1 VNQLY
6 VALATIG
13 GLILLLGLVSD
24 VIKTRLWVSEPL
36 VALVAGVALGSS
48 GLGLLHVFNWAPQ
61 EQILEQASRL
71 TLAFGLMG
79 AALRL
84 PDGYPLRHRRPLAVL
99 LGPLLTAMW
108 LSGSALVWLIL
119 RPPVLVALLIGAVL
133 TPTDPVVSSSILTGQ
148 LAERAVPGR
157 IRDLLSAASGAN
169 DGLGYPFVLLPILL
183 LTRPAGDAW
192 LHWLTYTLLWEVGMA
207 VVAGAALGAIA
218 GLLLRAATSRHAT
231 GQTSV
236 LGVTLALSLTVM
248 GIVKV
253 MGSDSILAVFVAGVA
268 FNRFAHGGDEE
279 QQEHVQDVVARFFNL
294 PIFVLLGLAIPWSGW
309 MALGWRGPVLI
320 VAVLL
325 LRRLPWMWA
334 LRGLI
339 DPVRGRRDVLFAGW
353 FGPIGISALF
363 YANLGLRET
372 GLTQVWVV
380 GSLVICASVVAF
392 GVTATPFTR
401 IYGRRAE
408 DARPP
413 SPGPEAR
420 MLGAE
425 RPP

>member
-1 VNQLY
+1 LPVPRS
-6 VALATIG
+6 A
-13 GLILLLGLVSD
+13 
-24 VIKTRLWVSEPL
+24 PL
-36 VALVAGVALGSS
+36 PAGCCA
-48 GLGLLHVFNWAPQ
+48 
-61 EQILEQASRL
+61 
-71 TLAFGLMG
+71 
-79 AALRL
+79 
-84 PDGYPLRHRRPLAVL
+84 
-99 LGPLLTAMW
+99 
-108 LSGSALVWLIL
+108 
-119 RPPVLVALLIGAVL
+119 RPP
-133 TPTDPVVSSSILTGQ
+133 
-148 LAERAVPGR
+148 
-157 IRDLLSAASGAN
+157 
-169 DGLGYPFVLLPILL
+169 
-183 LTRPAGDAW
+183 PAGRPG
-192 LHWLTYTLLWEVGMA
+192 H
-207 VVAGAALGAIA
+207 
-218 GLLLRAATSRHAT
+218 TSL
-231 GQTSV
+231 

-268 FNRFAHGGDEE
+268 FNRFGRGGDEE

-309 MALGWRGPVLI
+309 LALGWRGPVLV

-339 DPVRGRRDVLFAGW
+339 DPVRGRRDALFAGW

-363 YANLGLRET
+363 YANLALRET

-408 DARPP
+408 DARPQHHHRT
-413 SPGPEAR
+413 G
-420 MLGAE
+420 LD
-425 RPP
+425 